1 MSKPGEDRELIEFGG
16 YGRRPRSGDKAGPVR
31 KLAGRALVLV
41 RESTLEV
48 TLGALAIGL
57 VAGFVGGR
65 VSAHHAHHGHPAA
78 AKSARTP
85 GVTPTTPVD
94 VPPVVFT
101 GNSCGVQRGMNL
113 QLGIEILNQSK
124 KAVTLGKVLP
134 TFPLGGLHMITSGLG
149 TCGEIPLA
157 SPFTKPVLGPGM
169 TGWVTATVSVKVRC
183 PQPLPVGFMVS
194 YAQFGRSSATVLN
207 GFPDLSQVAYRNC
220 PYAGPTARGTMTIT
234 QSGTA
239 VTVESGRGHS
249 YTR

>member
-1 MSKPGEDRELIEFGG
+1 MSKPDDDGELVEFGG
-16 YGRRPRSGDKAGPVR
+16 YGRRPGSTDKAGPVR
-31 KLAGRALVLV
+31 KLAGRALRVL

-48 TLGALAIGL
+48 TLGALVLGL
-57 VAGFVGGR
+57 VAGFVTGR
-65 VSAHHAHHGHPAA
+65 ASAHHAHPAA
-78 AKSARTP
+78 AKPGSTP
-85 GVTPTTPVD
+85 VSTPLPLNVTPVI
-94 VPPVVFT
+94 FT

-113 QLGIEILNQSK
+113 QLGIEILNQSG
-124 KAVTLGKVLP
+124 KAVTLGKVRP
-134 TFPLGGLHMITSGLG
+134 TFPLGGLRMITSGLG
-149 TCGEIPLA
+149 TCGEIPFA
-157 SPFTKPVLGPGM
+157 GPFTKPVLGPGM

-183 PQPLPVGFMVS
+183 PQPLPVGFMVR
-194 YAQFGRSSATVLN
+194 YAQSGKSSVAALN